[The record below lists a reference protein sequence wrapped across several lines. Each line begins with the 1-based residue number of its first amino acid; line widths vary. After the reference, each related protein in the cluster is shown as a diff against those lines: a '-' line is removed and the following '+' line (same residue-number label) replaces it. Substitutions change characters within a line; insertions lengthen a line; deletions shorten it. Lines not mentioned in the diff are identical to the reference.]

1 MLGIAIGTE
10 ISQVVEEEVI
20 DILAE
25 TTLRMDLVED
35 IRMIEMEIW
44 LAKEVVG
51 TLTIVKETIM
61 IDKEL
66 PTLIMVAEHPVRPRA
81 VDGMMEILD
90 AVKGIKEV
98 LQEIS
103 RTTEIVEVAEDLALE
118 VEVLSTIEK
127 VGVSHHPQGMRGIG
141 TTPKTIMVTIE
152 IVIIEIEMAEM
163 ITSP

>member
-20 DILAE
+20 DILVE

-44 LAKEVVG
+44 LAKGVVG
-51 TLTIVKETIM
+51 TLTIVRETIM
-61 IDKEL
+61 IDKEH

-81 VDGMMEILD
+81 VDGMMGIPD

-103 RTTEIVEVAEDLALE
+103 RTTETVEVEEDLALE
-118 VEVLSTIEK
+118 VAVLSTIEK
-127 VGVSHHPQGMRGIG
+127 VGVSHRPLVMRGIV
-141 TTPKTIMVTIE
+141 TTPKTIMVITE
-152 IVIIEIEMAEM
+152 IVIIAIEMAEM
-163 ITSP
+163 TTSP